1 MILSLGD
8 GLGLGVPTTG
18 QKGLGLLCV
27 GMEESSSRAV
37 DALLGCSLDAVLDAL
52 RIVSRSCNNIA
63 RCSQPSGDVHYS

>member
-37 DALLGCSLDAVLDAL
+37 DALLGCSLDAVLEA
-52 RIVSRSCNNIA
+52 S
-63 RCSQPSGDVHYS
+63 